1 MAWISHEPAPDDA
14 EELRAL
20 YADCADAETGEVDNI
35 LRIHARNPA
44 GLRAHLA
51 LYRAA
56 MAGSPGLRK
65 VDREM
70 IAVVVSGLN
79 GCHY

>member
-1 MAWISHEPAPDDA
+1 MAWITYQPDPRD
-14 EELRAL
+14 EDELRAL
-20 YADCADAETGEVDNI
+20 YADCRDADTGEVDNI
-35 LRIHARNPA
+35 LRIHARHPA

-56 MAGSPGLRK
+56 MASTAGLRK

-70 IAVVVSGLN
+70 IAVVVSAEN
-79 GCHY
+79 GCRY